1 MEFWPTS
8 CIAGTLPTQG
18 KQACRPSDRRS
29 TRPRP
34 ARVPPELLGVSSP
47 RKTLDPGLGPCSLSE
62 LGWVSG
68 SSPCGEPGSQRKT
81 VHVGFLEPK
90 RDLGRE
96 AWDIESP
103 PMMMK
108 KKKKKPKQKRY
119 SQPRAGGPWDNDSAD
134 GYKGHPFAADPQQSG
149 VLPSLSTTL
158 GMEGGA
164 ASRET
169 LKKECEMESTAA
181 KLVAENF
188 VSESLSVPW
197 CPLEEPPKT
206 GGSSQPKPRIEVE
219 VKGNKS
225 VPLGQDQKSL
235 QQDEC
240 KPQPA
245 PHPKTSVDKSQTVG
259 SPNLKGRLTEG
270 SAHRVEIPLEIR
282 PKESCSPVL
291 DQEAMGGSSKP
302 IAGKVLPNLVPTLAA
317 GTSLGSSLKE
327 ENDESKMTKSQKDR
341 QNGFSEGAGEIKELT
356 KEAFPKQRQEMSILA
371 SKQPQ
376 DEVLVQVPG
385 LGNEPSQRMAGDGR
399 SRKGR
404 AGSGKVRAS
413 SGKGRARSEPPF
425 LLDSW
430 KDGPAVLVPSELTPR
445 TERMTTGQKGEELG
459 SSKPPRT
466 TEDLPEAMVTG
477 KPMETADPRGAGI
490 LHTLV
495 HLGNGSG
502 VTQASS
508 ARTERGATAIDMDV
522 SNQSKEGQCPW
533 MDGEAAPWISEK
545 PKKRSSEGKTKKFK
559 NNYPTQPARMESKE
573 EIPSPPFV
581 GKDGDAGSTPHQN
594 KDLGLPCPLTHDL
607 LFSHALPIPT
617 VEVGDRKGRN
627 VEVNSFEL
635 GALGGNKTNTVRDS
649 AVIEPA
655 TKVTDVSCQDQIQ
668 GAGFVPSVLSEENKT
683 DAAKGHTGVA
693 DKPNKRSN
701 DGKSKKV
708 KNSFPEKHLL
718 ENKID
723 ATKIHVP
730 METTGDHRIE
740 GMGYVDE
747 NRNITFTCPR
757 TPPGLM
763 NKSAPPEARESAA
776 CEGLPTPASQVV
788 KEGIS
793 FPNTLAESGQETT
806 PAQISK
812 SLVVDNC
819 SKDGVPD
826 QERPKAP
833 STVTPSTSMGE
844 VTLTSTAATET
855 VNSQGGSCLKNK
867 SELADPMK
875 TEAGIGGGHVIGD
888 CESVPSGASKHSIE
902 KITELSKGH
911 LLSGVPVEDWS
922 LTGEVRVLEMCADRN
937 NFPTHPVTKK
947 KESEEGAAPVQI
959 PDLMGDK
966 AQKPNLCE
974 DQNADS
980 RDSKDPGGLNKKVDR
995 ALLPPK
1001 SEKSK
1006 VEEVSLASQ
1015 ITESESISLATPE
1028 FQPDSL
1034 DSKATAIPSQMVDQ
1048 LVVTPSEDLELPEPK
1063 DKILEAPD
1071 AVTEKSEPKVLGER
1085 KKEDKGRVAEPMK
1098 GYMRPTKS
1106 RGLTPPLPKST
1117 VQERERSKQ
1126 PKSSGMTLPW
1136 GDVCACG
1143 F

>member
-8 CIAGTLPTQG
+8 CIAGTPPTQG
-18 KQACRPSDRRS
+18 KQVCRPSDRRS

-47 RKTLDPGLGPCSLSE
+47 RKTLDPGLGLCSLSE

-119 SQPRAGGPWDNDSAD
+119 SQPRAGGPWDDD
-134 GYKGHPFAADPQQSG
+134 TVDDHKGHPFAADPQQSSI
-149 VLPSLSTTL
+149 LPSLSTTM
-158 GMEGGA
+158 GMEGGP

-188 VSESLSVPW
+188 ISESLSVPL

-206 GGSSQPKPRIEVE
+206 AGHSPPKQRIEAE

-245 PHPKTSVDKSQTVG
+245 PHPKTPVDKSQTVG
-259 SPNLKGRLTEG
+259 SPDLKGPLTEG
-270 SAHRVEIPLEIR
+270 SAQRVEIPLKIR

-291 DQEAMGGSSKP
+291 DQEAMGGGSKP
-302 IAGKVLPNLVPTLAA
+302 IAGKVLPNPVPTLPA

-327 ENDESKMTKSQKDR
+327 GNDEGKVTELQTDR
-341 QNGFSEGAGEIKELT
+341 QKGFSEGAEEIKELT
-356 KEAFPKQRQEMSILA
+356 KEAFPKQRPEMSTLA

-385 LGNEPSQRMAGDGR
+385 LGNELSQRMAGDGR

-425 LLDSW
+425 FLDSW
-430 KDGPAVLVPSELTPR
+430 KDGPAVLAPSESTPK
-445 TERMTTGQKGEELG
+445 TERMTAGQKGEELG
-459 SSKPPRT
+459 SSQRPGT
-466 TEDLPEAMVTG
+466 TADLPEAVVAE
-477 KPMETADPRGAGI
+477 KPVETADTGGAST

-502 VTQASS
+502 VTQTSS
-508 ARTERGATAIDMDV
+508 ARAEREATAVDMGV
-522 SNQSKEGQCPW
+522 GNQSKEGKCPW

-573 EIPSPPFV
+573 EIPSPPFI

-594 KDLGLPCPLTHDL
+594 KDVGPPFSLTHDP
-607 LFSHALPIPT
+607 LFSPALAVPT

-635 GALGGNKTNTVRDS
+635 GALGENKTNTVRDS

-668 GAGFVPSVLSEENKT
+668 GAGFVPSVLSEENNT
-683 DAAKGHTGVA
+683 DIAKGHTAVA

-708 KNSFPEKHLL
+708 KNSFAEKHLL

-730 METTGDHRIE
+730 METTGDHRID

-757 TPPGLM
+757 TPPELM

-776 CEGLPTPASQVV
+776 CEGPPTSISQVV
-788 KEGIS
+788 KEGVS
-793 FPNTLAESGQETT
+793 FPNTLAETGQETT
-806 PAQISK
+806 AQIST

-833 STVTPSTSMGE
+833 SAVTPFTNMGGR
-844 VTLTSTAATET
+844 VTLTPTATTET
-855 VNSQGGSCLKNK
+855 ANSQGGSCLKNK
-867 SELADPMK
+867 GELADPRK
-875 TEAGIGGGHVIGD
+875 TEAVIEGGHVTGEF
-888 CESVPSGASKHSIE
+888 ESVPSGASKHSVE
-902 KITELSKGH
+902 KITELPKGH
-911 LLSGVPVEDWS
+911 LLSGVAIEDQS
-922 LTGEVRVLEMCADRN
+922 PTDEVRVLETCSDRN
-937 NFPTHPVTKK
+937 NFPTHPVTQK

-959 PDLMGDK
+959 PDLLGDK

-980 RDSKDPGGLNKKVDR
+980 SDSKDPDGLNKEIDR
-995 ALLPPK
+995 ALLPLK
-1001 SEKSK
+1001 SEKNQ

-1015 ITESESISLATPE
+1015 ITESELISVATPE
-1028 FQPDSL
+1028 FQSDSL
-1034 DSKATAIPSQMVDQ
+1034 DGKAAATPLQAVDQ
-1048 LVVTPSEDLELPEPK
+1048 LVVTASEDLGLPEPK
-1063 DKILEAPD
+1063 DKILEASD
-1071 AVTEKSEPKVLGER
+1071 TVTEKSEPKAPEG

-1106 RGLTPPLPKST
+1106 RGLTPLLPKSA
-1117 VQERERSKQ
+1117 VQERERAKQ
-1126 PKSSGMTLPW
+1126 LKSSGMTLPW
-1136 GDVCACG
+1136 GNVCACG